1 MHKVTIYTD
10 GACLGNPGPGGW
22 AAILK
27 YKDKS
32 KELAEGFKLT
42 TNNRMELLAI
52 IKALETLKFPCQVDL
67 YTDSRYVS
75 NAINQNWIKKWQK
88 NGWKTSGKS
97 KVKNQDLWQRLL
109 PLLDKHEVK
118 FHWLKGHS
126 GDKENEKCDLLAR
139 RAAQKDNL
147 LIDDGYISHQQK
159 ESPAKSRNS
168 QITDRGDRR
177 TANYFK

>member
-22 AAILK
+22 VAILK
-27 YKDKS
+27 YKDKR
-32 KELAEGFKLT
+32 KELAQWFQLT

-52 IKALETLKFPCQVDL
+52 IKALEALKFPCQVDL

-97 KVKNQDLWQRLL
+97 KVKNRIYG
-109 PLLDKHEVK
+109 KN
-118 FHWLKGHS
+118 FS
-126 GDKENEKCDLLAR
+126 
-139 RAAQKDNL
+139 
-147 LIDDGYISHQQK
+147 
-159 ESPAKSRNS
+159 
-168 QITDRGDRR
+168 
-177 TANYFK
+177 FF